1 MAFKSLNTEHYIA
14 IGYLSQ
20 PKRSGKTME
29 EIAKECGVD
38 RTTLYNWRKDPLFE
52 RELKRAIIR
61 ESIDRLPEV
70 IESMADAAIDDK
82 NAAAAKLV
90 LQVNEMLTDRVE
102 VEQRGSTDVPDI
114 EELKRMVA
122 EMDGE

>member
-14 IGYLSQ
+14 IGYLAQ
-20 PKRSGKTME
+20 PRQGGKTNE

-38 RTTLYNWRKDPLFE
+38 VRTLYRWKRDPLFE
-52 RELKRAIIR
+52 RELKREIAR
-61 ESIDRLPEV
+61 QSAARLPEV
-70 IESMADAAIDDK
+70 LESMADAAIVDK

-90 LQVNEMLTDRVE
+90 LQVNEMLTDKVE
-102 VEQRGSTDVPDI
+102 VEQRTQTDVPDI